1 MIRSSR
7 EETSLWRR
15 KSTTVGSRKVKWWLK
30 EKAESVA
37 FRSEI
42 RFRPNPRKA
51 DLQRRYEVLYTAV
64 VQRAEN
70 AGRHR
75 IRTCRRKERRW
86 RNNPRRTRRRRTRPS
101 VSAQAE
107 EEHQS
112 QEDHRCRILR
122 PEMKP
127 ASKSM
132 KRLKVQLPF
141 FLSRPGIDIF
151 AGSPLE
157 RQLKETET
165 WYTIFSQ

>member
-1 MIRSSR
+1 MWYFEAKYDSA
-7 EETSLWRR
+7 
-15 KSTTVGSRKVKWWLK
+15 KPAKV
-30 EKAESVA
+30 
-37 FRSEI
+37 
-42 RFRPNPRKA
+42 

-64 VQRAEN
+64 QRPEN